1 MHITRDMCFEGM
13 ETHITRDMYFPGR
26 EGSF

>member
-1 MHITRDMCFEGM
+1 MHIYRDMCYEGMGRHITRDMS
-13 ETHITRDMYFPGR
+13 FPGR